1 MFDSDLTITG
11 RPATYIKF
19 LVNEAHVFTR
29 YIDVYMMGAV
39 IGALNKKTGTS
50 GDSTDRARIYSDA
63 FNTENVKCHE
73 IFKMIILTDKTMNW
87 SDDERIN
94 ICFRY
99 RDKRDDRA
107 VPPITDAEVSAMSEA
122 MKLFNSYAFGGIEI
136 LYNTFASN
144 AGADINDMV
153 DYAYKA
159 IFDQYSQTDAEKTD
173 DLFEPEF

>member
-19 LVNEAHVFTR
+19 LVNEAHAFQR

-39 IGALNKKTGTS
+39 IGSLNRKLGKA
-50 GDSTDRARIYSDA
+50 GDSSDRARIYSDA

-73 IFKMIILTDKTMNW
+73 IFRMVIL
-87 SDDERIN
+87 SDETKSWNEEERIN

-107 VPPITDAEVSAMSEA
+107 TPPITEAEVSAMKEA
-122 MKLFNSYAFGGIEI
+122 YDLFNAYAYGGIEL
-136 LYNTFASN
+136 LYNNFATD
-144 AGADINDMV
+144 AGADENDIV
-153 DYAYKA
+153 DYAYKMV
-159 IFDQYSQTDAEKTD
+159 FDQYSQIEAQQPE
-173 DLFEPEF
+173 DLFEPKF